1 MVSICVVEWL
11 RKATALGGAANES
24 SLHYARDCSFAKG
37 LWILLIPL
45 EVRTSFFSMSLHEWL
60 LWNLKNAGGL
70 SVEGVSWPSLFS
82 IVIWSLWKNRDDVI
96 FNGSHS
102 SIIEV
107 VKRSFSWAKS
117 IQHDSVKR
125 NATLT
130 FNHNTRCCPRKVGW
144 IKINSDGSV
153 HDSNQTS
160 AIGGVL
166 RDANGDWIIG

>member
-1 MVSICVVEWL
+1 MTE
-11 RKATALGGAANES
+11 ES
-24 SLHYARDCSFAKG
+24 Q
-37 LWILLIPL
+37 ILLIPI

-96 FNGSHS
+96 FSGSRS

-117 IQHDSVKR
+117 VQHDSVKR

-130 FNHNTRCCPRKVGW
+130 FNHNSCWCPPKVGW

-153 HDSNQTS
+153 HDSNQAS
-160 AIGGVL
+160 AIGVL